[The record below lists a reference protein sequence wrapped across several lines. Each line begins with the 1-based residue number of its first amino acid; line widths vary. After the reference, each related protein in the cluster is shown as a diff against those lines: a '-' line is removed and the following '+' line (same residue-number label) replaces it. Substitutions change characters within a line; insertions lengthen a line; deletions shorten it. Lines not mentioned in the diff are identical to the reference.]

1 LAECDLN
8 YLNPVDG
15 RYSYQDKTLY
25 GQITNPG
32 FIPVLS
38 FNPYPE
44 LYQQQ
49 EQQPSGWSYSYEYPN
64 ILAVEDLLSVKQTTA
79 PVCAAGPATMTAT
92 RALTSKRIICGTSAK
107 KNAWPFMVCLFH
119 YII

>member
-25 GQITNPG
+25 GQTTNPG
-32 FIPVLS
+32 FIPVPS

-49 EQQPSGWSYSYEYPN
+49 EQQPSGWSYSYKYPN
-64 ILAVEDLLSVKQTTA
+64 PLTVGDLLSVKQTSK
-79 PVCAAGPATMTAT
+79 PV
-92 RALTSKRIICGTSAK
+92 
-107 KNAWPFMVCLFH
+107 
-119 YII
+119 